1 MNRLMMLLAAGF
13 AALGAWASTEK
24 VGDYTWSYEVYESY
38 VSIVKGENQ
47 AAVSPKPTGSVT
59 IPDKLGGLP
68 VTRIGQSAFYGCSGM
83 TGVAIPD
90 TVTYIGMKAF
100 SGCSKLSIL
109 ELPYKV
115 DTIEMD
121 ALSGC
126 TSLKTLCLSKVNFA
140 GKAISTIVNLSD
152 CPASMEVRYCGKYTL
167 DDRGRFWCYY
177 QLIFGKSGSISL
189 WRGTEL
195 KNIKSRS
202 AYGSMY
208 SDTSVTIPSELYFS
222 SDNSRFKV
230 TSIGSYAFKNHEM
243 TSVTIPSTV
252 TNIGSY
258 AFVGCK
264 LASVAIPDSVKC
276 IGQSAFKGCTSLES
290 VTTGDGVESI
300 RSWAFVD
307 CTSLESVT
315 FGSSVRTI
323 ADAAFYGCTAL
334 ENVVIPAGVTYI
346 DGEAFDCCSGLKSF
360 TVASGNTEYKSVS
373 GLLLT
378 KDGTTLVQGVN
389 GSVTIPN
396 GVKIIGYSAFYE
408 LANLNSVTIPE
419 GVEII
424 GDYAFGGC
432 YMQFVDIPASV
443 TGIGEC
449 AFYSCPDLIDATIRS
464 RVADIGSQAFS
475 GCSSL
480 TDVYLPKSFAGKIA
494 DDALPSGATIKY
506 LEAYT
511 IRFHRN
517 DASDEKTES
526 REFDYGVSTRIPSLS
541 SLGWA
546 RRGCDFLGWA
556 TSRANADA
564 GKVWKKDWA
573 AVSSPV
579 AAGKTLDAYAVWA
592 LKPNSYAIQ
601 FIRNDGA
608 GTWRTVGFNYGEK
621 TRMPSLA
628 NGLGWARRGYAF
640 KGWALT
646 TADANAGKVWKG
658 DWAYVSTP
666 VAAGKVLTAYAV
678 WELKPGFYQIRFNKN
693 DGSGKWRALG
703 FECGVPTK
711 LPSIAALGWKRE
723 GHSFDF
729 WASSKA
735 NADAGYMWRNDG
747 ETVSSAAAEGKTLSV
762 YAVWDY
768 DWPWEGGPSTWD

>member
-1 MNRLMMLLAAGF
+1 MKRLVVMLAAGF
-13 AALGAWASTEK
+13 AALGAWAGTEK

-68 VTRIGQSAFYGCSGM
+68 VARIGQSAFYGCSGM

-115 DTIEMD
+115 DTIEKD

-126 TSLKTLCLSKVNFA
+126 TSLKTFCLSDVNFG
-140 GKAISTIVNLSD
+140 GKYINNIVNLSD

-167 DDRGRFWCYY
+167 DDVGRSWFYY
-177 QLIFGKSGSISL
+177 QHIFGKSGSISL

-202 AYGSMY
+202 SFGSVY
-208 SDTSVTIPSELYFS
+208 SKTSVTIPDQLYFS
-222 SDNSRFKV
+222 SNNSRFKV

-323 ADAAFYGCTAL
+323 ADSAFYGCTAL

-449 AFYSCPDLIDATIRS
+449 AFYSCRDLIDATIRS
-464 RVADIGSQAFS
+464 RVADIGSDAFS

-494 DDALPSGATIKY
+494 ADALPSGATIKY
-506 LEAYT
+506 LSEAYT

-541 SLGWA
+541 KLGWA
-546 RRGCDFLGWA
+546 RRGFDFQGWA
-556 TSRANADA
+556 TSKANADA
-564 GKVWKKDWA
+564 GKIWKKDWA
-573 AVSSPV
+573 IVSTAAAV
-579 AAGKTLDAYAVWA
+579 GKTLNVYAVWA
-592 LKPNSYAIQ
+592 LKPNCYAIK
-601 FIRNDGA
+601 FVSNDGEGPGWQA
-608 GTWRTVGFNYGEK
+608 SWRTVGFIHGEK

-628 NGLGWARRGYAF
+628 NGLGWKVRNGFTF
-640 KGWALT
+640 KGWSLNEF
-646 TADANAGKVWKG
+646 DAKVGVAWKG

-666 VAAGKVLTAYAV
+666 TDAGKTLTAYAV
-678 WELKPGFYQIRFNKN
+678 WAPKPGFYQIRYAKN
-693 DGSGKWRALG
+693 DGSGMWRSFAY
-703 FECGVPTK
+703 EYGVSSRLATVK
-711 LPSIAALGWKRE
+711 SLGW
-723 GHSFDF
+723 
-729 WASSKA
+729 
-735 NADAGYMWRNDG
+735 
-747 ETVSSAAAEGKTLSV
+747 TVSGKTFKGWATNV
-762 YAVWDY
+762 DNATAGNVWKADWAVVATPVKAGELLEIYGIWR
-768 DWPWEGGPSTWD
+768 

>member
-1 MNRLMMLLAAGF
+1 MKRLVVAMSAAF
-13 AALGAWASTEK
+13 AAIGAWAGTEK
-24 VGDYTWSYEVYESY
+24 VGDYTWSYEAIDGV
-38 VSIVKGENQ
+38 VTIVEGENQ

-68 VTRIGQSAFYGCSGM
+68 VARIGQSAFYGCSGM

-126 TSLKTLCLSKVNFA
+126 TSLKTLCLSHNNFA
-140 GKAISTIVNLSD
+140 GKAISSIVNLSD
-152 CPASMEVRYCGKYTL
+152 CPASMEVRYCGQYRL

-177 QLIFGKSGSISL
+177 QNIYGKSGSISL

-202 AYGSMY
+202 AYGSVY
-208 SDTSVTIPSELYFS
+208 SDTSVSVPSEISFS
-222 SDNSRFKV
+222 NGSKFKV

-264 LASVAIPDSVKC
+264 LASVAIPDSVKR
-276 IGQSAFKGCTSLES
+276 IGQCAFKGCISLES

-300 RSWAFVD
+300 GSDAFAD
-307 CTSLESVT
+307 CISLRSVT

-323 ADAAFYGCTAL
+323 ASSAFYGCTAL

-346 DGEAFDCCSGLKSF
+346 DSEAFDCCSGLKSF

-396 GVKIIGYSAFYE
+396 GVKTIGFSAFYE
-408 LANLNSVTIPE
+408 LDNLTSVTIPE

-443 TGIGEC
+443 TSIGSG
-449 AFYSCPDLIDATIRS
+449 AFSDCPDLIDATIRS
-464 RVADIGSQAFS
+464 RVANIGSGAF
-475 GCSSL
+475 GDCSSL

-494 DDALPSGATIKY
+494 FDALPSGATIKY
-506 LEAYT
+506 LSEAYT
-511 IRFHRN
+511 ILFHRY
-517 DASDEKTES
+517 DGSDEKTEAY
-526 REFDYGVSTRIPSLS
+526 EFDYGVATALPKLNE
-541 SLGWA
+541 LGWA
-546 RRGCDFLGWA
+546 RRGFDFKGWA
-556 TSRANADA
+556 TSQANAA
-564 GKVWKKDWA
+564 NGKVWKTDGATVSTAA
-573 AVSSPV
+573 AV
-579 AAGKTLDAYAVWA
+579 GKVLEVWAVWE
-592 LKPNSYAIQ
+592 LRSDSYAIQ

-608 GTWRTVGFNYGEK
+608 GTWAIVGFKYGVT
-621 TRMPSLA
+621 TRMPTLA
-628 NGLGWARRGYAF
+628 KGLGWARRGYQF
-640 KGWALT
+640 NGWALT
-646 TADANAGKVWKG
+646 AANANNNVIWKG
-658 DWAYVSTP
+658 DWANIAEPT
-666 VAAGKVLTAYAV
+666 AAGTMLTVYAS
-678 WELKPGFYQIRFNKN
+678 WSLKPGYYQVRFNKN
-693 DGSGKWRALG
+693 DGTGKWRTLG
-703 FECGVPTK
+703 FECGVSSK
-711 LPSIAALGWKRE
+711 LNTIAGLGWTRA
-723 GHSFDF
+723 GHPFKGWGSN
-729 WASSKA
+729 KA
-735 NADAGYMWRNDG
+735 NADAGKVWKTDG
-747 ETVSSAAAEGKTLSV
+747 AWVKDATAEGKTLSI
-762 YAVWDY
+762 YAI
-768 DWPWEGGPSTWD
+768 WE